1 MEDRVGI
8 DARAAGKGRLSPW
21 VVGCL
26 ILGVYLTAKG
36 YHSLDGDQAYRL
48 PPLLRQLDPT
58 LYSNDP
64 FVRSFDAF
72 NPHRGAFLLIGGL
85 TRVVGLSAALAILF
99 VPTFAA
105 TIRGAGRLANSVWPE
120 RAGRA
125 GLAAIGLFLVAKA
138 GNIGTNHLF
147 ASMLLDRLMALAL
160 GWLAAAW
167 VVANPREGWRFSA
180 LALGLAALVHPSI
193 GLQLALIFAGSW
205 FAWALWRGRAATSWR
220 LAIVGGASGCL
231 AVVPGLILNLWPFTS
246 IREGLSP
253 EKFWLLTV
261 ELQSPQH
268 MLPHLWRM
276 PQWLAAGAYL
286 ALAGVVLWS
295 SKRRGDAG
303 AEPSRSGNGNG
314 ARSRLVLMLA
324 VSLVWLACSWVAV
337 EWFRHVGATVFQ
349 PFRMATFARGLVL
362 ILVAGHVVSLWER
375 GGWLNRLRAAL
386 IPLGLTGDWLFV
398 VVVSAELGVS
408 LLEKIGE
415 RFRLAGLRAFPIFH
429 QAVYLGVL
437 GCGCWYMSRHDTER
451 GNQPLLAFV
460 LVWLAASMVLARWR
474 SDRSWSWVWTPRR
487 LRWAMAAAWA
497 VPLGGLV
504 GGLIPIEHPLGR
516 NAIVRGLVERCRF
529 AASPIND
536 MEALALWCR
545 ENTPESAR
553 FIGPPG
559 PKEFRLW
566 SRRSLAFN
574 RAGSPYNARALNDW
588 YERFVDH
595 VNFEGTPDEF
605 VREYLEGRHRL
616 EARYDAM
623 TDEDRAALARRQG
636 ADFVIARSHEAIE
649 EAKASTAPLELLRV
663 EGAYAVYRVRAEAVA
678 QRH

>member
-8 DARAAGKGRLSPW
+8 DESAAGRFSPW

-58 LYSNDP
+58 LYANDP

-72 NPHRGAFLLIGGL
+72 NPHRGAFWLIGGL

-99 VPTFAA
+99 VLTFAA
-105 TIRGAGRLANSVWPE
+105 TIRGAGRLAEAVWPE
-120 RAGRA
+120 RARRA
-125 GLAAIGLFLVAKA
+125 GLAAIGLFLIAKA

-160 GWLAAAW
+160 GWLAAAS
-167 VVANPREGWRFSA
+167 VVENPRAGWRFAA
-180 LALGLAALVHPSI
+180 LALGLAAVVHPSI
-193 GLQLALIFAGSW
+193 GLQLALIFAGGW
-205 FAWALWRGRAATSWR
+205 VAWALWSGRTATSWR
-220 LAIVGGASGCL
+220 LAIVAGASGCL
-231 AVVPGLILNLWPFTS
+231 AVVPALILNLWPFTS

-286 ALAGVVLWS
+286 ALAVVVLWDS
-295 SKRRGDAG
+295 RRRGDADAG
-303 AEPSRSGNGNG
+303 PPGDG

-337 EWFRHVGATVFQ
+337 EWLRHVGATVFQ

-362 ILVAGHVVSLWER
+362 ILAGGHVVSLWER
-375 GGWLNRLRAAL
+375 GGWLNWLRAAL

-398 VVVSAELGVS
+398 VVVAAEFGAVLIERVGT
-408 LLEKIGE
+408 
-415 RFRLAGLRAFPIFH
+415 RFRLVAHRAFPSFH
-429 QAVYLGVL
+429 QAAYLGML
-437 GCGCWYMSRHDTER
+437 GCGCLYMSRHDTER
-451 GNQPLLAFV
+451 GNHPLLAV
-460 LVWLAASMVLARWR
+460 VVVWLVASAILARRR
-474 SDRSWSWVWTPRR
+474 SGRPWSFTWTPRR

-504 GGLIPIEHPLGR
+504 AGLIPSDHTLSR
-516 NAIVRGLVERCRF
+516 AAIVRGLVERCRF
-529 AASPIND
+529 GASPIND
-536 MEALALWCR
+536 MEALAVWCR

-588 YERFVDH
+588 YERFADH
-595 VNFEGTPDEF
+595 VAFQGTPAEF
-605 VREYLEGRHRL
+605 VRAYLEGRHRL
-616 EARYDAM
+616 EARYDGM
-623 TDEDRAALARRQG
+623 TDEARAALARRQG
-636 ADFVIARSHEAIE
+636 ADYVIARRPAADAGGSA
-649 EAKASTAPLELLRV
+649 APLEPLHV
-663 EGAYAVYRVRAEAVA
+663 EGAYAVYRVRPEAVA
-678 QRH
+678 HRH